1 MLIYVAILPMNELSM
16 LKEIKTPNM
25 FGNFNMFFGWFVNEL
40 FFVSIVVAVQTYS
53 IHGAF
58 WMPARLILMSVSIR

>member
-25 FGNFNMFFGWFVNEL
+25 LPCFWLLSGLRHSQNKMLHVVYICVNEL

-53 IHGAF
+53 IHRAF
-58 WMPARLILMSVSIR
+58 

>member
-58 WMPARLILMSVSIR
+58 